1 MNGGPSVIDRIESLS
16 IFVEGL
22 VTWAIQPL
30 IVLGFENQEVSRFT
44 LADALALS
52 FQIGI
57 IGLLTLGHPEYC
69 SSVSPAVAFTVGSL
83 IALLLWSY
91 AIHKLSVCDIVSF
104 ARRFAALMVVFPLW
118 AGGVVTCIGSIFAL
132 SYGLSQFAL
141 TAGAGLF
148 QLILARCTANH
159 IAEGER
165 QQLTQ

>member
-1 MNGGPSVIDRIESLS
+1 
-16 IFVEGL
+16 
-22 VTWAIQPL
+22 
-30 IVLGFENQEVSRFT
+30 
-44 LADALALS
+44 
-52 FQIGI
+52 
-57 IGLLTLGHPEYC
+57 
-69 SSVSPAVAFTVGSL
+69 
-83 IALLLWSY
+83 
-91 AIHKLSVCDIVSF
+91 
-104 ARRFAALMVVFPLW
+104 MVVFPLW